1 MITMSLSPLVTILLL
16 VGCALS
22 SAAPTAWPEIL
33 PYEPVADN
41 AAVVHSSDGMARFT
55 VLSSRLL
62 RMEYTD
68 TAHKFEDRATTA
80 IVNRAITPVPAFT
93 YTEAASGALQITT
106 NDVVLVCVACDVGC
120 AWKRC
125 GASLVCGVVWCY
137 ECAVCDVRS
146 VCGNPYGC
154 ILIQAW
160 LSSPP
165 MQTYIVGEKF
175 TPDTLSVSST
185 DAEQSAFKT
194 WSYGEPNTGN
204 LLGTIKV

>member
-1 MITMSLSPLVTILLL
+1 MTISPLCAVLLL
-16 VGCALS
+16 LGCALS

-33 PYEPVADN
+33 PYEPIADK

-106 NDVVLVCVACDVGC
+106 NDVVL
-120 AWKRC
+120 
-125 GASLVCGVVWCY
+125 
-137 ECAVCDVRS
+137 
-146 VCGNPYGC
+146 
-154 ILIQAW
+154 
-160 LSSPP
+160 
-165 MQTYIVGEKF
+165 TYIVGEKF

-185 DAEQSAFKT
+185 DAEHSAFKT
-194 WSYGEPNTGN
+194 WSYGEPDTGN
-204 LLGTIKV
+204 LLGTIKVRGGAGTARARARVCVRVRVGVCVGVCVCIMYVSRMPCKPW